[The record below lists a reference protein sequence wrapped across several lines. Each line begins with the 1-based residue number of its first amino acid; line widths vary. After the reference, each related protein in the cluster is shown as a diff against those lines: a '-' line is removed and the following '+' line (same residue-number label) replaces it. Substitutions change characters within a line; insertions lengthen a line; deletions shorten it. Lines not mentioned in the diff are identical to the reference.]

1 MKNEMQKCVVFYY
14 KKFPFI
20 LLHLSA
26 IEGCIAKAT
35 NENYI

>member
-1 MKNEMQKCVVFYY
+1 MKNELQKCGVFYN

-26 IEGCIAKAT
+26 IKDCIAKAT

>member
-1 MKNEMQKCVVFYY
+1 MKSELQKCILFYN
-14 KKFPFI
+14 KKFPFN

-26 IEGCIAKAT
+26 IKGCIAKAT